1 MTPWAIDIL
10 SQYSSITHVSM
21 GSFRRIAMTMPDR
34 EAPAPTK
41 KAEAPSIPV
50 VQARD
55 LLRGQREICIVLDGE
70 RYRLRI
76 TRTDKLILTK

>member
-1 MTPWAIDIL
+1 
-10 SQYSSITHVSM
+10 
-21 GSFRRIAMTMPDR
+21 MTMPER
-34 EAPAPTK
+34 KAPTQ

-50 VQARD
+50 VQARE

-76 TRTDKLILTK
+76 TRRNRLILQK